1 MELSTYTIFA
11 DWCRGKSLTRKRIS
25 DMFSRRVDSDD
36 YANKDRDTIIDFLVG
51 LSFENT
57 QKAQK

>member
-1 MELSTYTIFA
+1 
-11 DWCRGKSLTRKRIS
+11 
-25 DMFSRRVDSDD
+25 MFSRRVDSDD